1 MSLFHFFSSAIRL
14 RPQSSERVGMRKASK
29 GFTLVEVMVVLAIL
43 AILLGIGMPGYRT
56 LIAQQRVK
64 TTATD
69 LHSALAFARSEAIKR
84 NRMVTLSPS
93 VDGWS
98 AGWAI
103 ASPEAG
109 QPALLNHIQVSGVV
123 IVGPADVAFSASGR
137 RPSGAVDVVFVV
149 SSEGNDGDKV
159 SCVTLAIDGRAK
171 SGKEECAP

>member
-1 MSLFHFFSSAIRL
+1 
-14 RPQSSERVGMRKASK
+14 MRKASK

-69 LHSALAFARSEAIKR
+69 LHSALALARSEAIKR

-149 SSEGNDGDKV
+149 SSADDGDKV